1 MYERA
6 DAFRAE
12 IGNLDLICN
21 IHNSIQRT
29 MLPVEKPLI
38 QDRLDAVDAAMQ
50 QGLAVRAHAC
60 SSQSGMEHCIWV
72 KSSVSVNYQL
82 CKHAHT
88 QVLLLAGPDVELAPH

>member
-38 QDRLDAVDAAMQ
+38 QDRLDAVDVAMQ
-50 QGLAVRAHAC
+50 QGLAVRVHAC
-60 SSQSGMEHCIWV
+60 LSQTSIGRCPWV
-72 KSSVSVNYQL
+72 IDSVSGCCQL
-82 CKHAHT
+82 
-88 QVLLLAGPDVELAPH
+88 